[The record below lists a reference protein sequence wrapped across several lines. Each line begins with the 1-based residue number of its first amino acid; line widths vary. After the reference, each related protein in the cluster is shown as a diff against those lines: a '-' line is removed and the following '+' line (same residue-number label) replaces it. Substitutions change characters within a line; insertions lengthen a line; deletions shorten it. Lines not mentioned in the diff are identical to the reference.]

1 MTREKV
7 TLTRPFLT
15 HTGTLTVEKPKPN
28 LPESNMSI
36 SIPLAP
42 NAVLTVHDGFLSP
55 LEADALLR
63 HTMDLPLMS
72 NPTFAL
78 YGKPATMHRDIGFFT
93 DAPGVEGYRYSG
105 QIARSIPLTPALQ
118 EILERVNA
126 IDPASCVNA
135 ILINRYKSKLDSI
148 GAHSDDERALASNAV
163 FCVSSGS
170 PRIFRIREK
179 EGRVRVHDQVTA
191 HGQLLGMVGSEFHAR
206 GAAGPK
212 GRTGWCA
219 SFTHVS

>member
-126 IDPASCVNA
+126 TKASWTPSV
-135 ILINRYKSKLDSI
+135 LIRMTSGLSHPTQYSVCPRAVRASFVFVRKKVVCAFTTRLQHTDSCWVW
-148 GAHSDDERALASNAV
+148 LV
-163 FCVSSGS
+163 
-170 PRIFRIREK
+170 P
-179 EGRVRVHDQVTA
+179 
-191 HGQLLGMVGSEFHAR
+191 
-206 GAAGPK
+206 
-212 GRTGWCA
+212 
-219 SFTHVS
+219 SFTHEVPPGLKAAPDGVRVSLTFRRHVA